1 MFNDV
6 KVVGV
11 NFVFLK
17 VLPSF
22 GYVLLEVLCEGGVAK
37 VAYLEVM
44 GDIKVVVLLVMSL
57 RYSPDLP
64 YFSPFEPLR

>member
-37 VAYLEVM
+37 VAYLEVD
-44 GDIKVVVLLVMSL
+44 GGLGGYK
-57 RYSPDLP
+57 LP
-64 YFSPFEPLR
+64 HGFWHFLEGNQKYY